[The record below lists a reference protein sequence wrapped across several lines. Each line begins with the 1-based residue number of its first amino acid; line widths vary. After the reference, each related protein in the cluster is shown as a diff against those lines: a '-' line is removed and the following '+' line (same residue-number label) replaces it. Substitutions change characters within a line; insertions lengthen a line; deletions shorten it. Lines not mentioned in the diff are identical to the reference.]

1 MALPKYV
8 ALGHVSGGGF
18 DLTGTNANE
27 IVEGSQTDNS
37 VIALGNGNDTLF
49 AGDVDSSFLG
59 NGTDTYYGA
68 RDSNVTAGTGVDTFI
83 YGVSTKPQTLSMLG
97 VETIFNYDTS
107 KDTVELA
114 KNLVTAQQ
122 LLQDFSHATHFDPTS
137 TSGGEWY
144 IPLDDSHG
152 IDIVS
157 KTGSDPS
164 KSDLEKTFKLV

>member
-18 DLTGTNANE
+18 DLTGTNSNE
-27 IVEGSQTDNS
+27 IVEASQTDNS
-37 VIALGNGNDTLF
+37 VVALGNGNDTLF

-68 RDSNVTAGTGVDTFI
+68 RDSNVTAGSGVDTFI
-83 YGVSTKPQTLSMLG
+83 YGVSTKPQTIAALG
-97 VETIFNYDTS
+97 VQTILNYDTS
-107 KDTVELA
+107 KDTVQLA
-114 KNLVTAQQ
+114 KNLVSAQQ
-122 LLQDFSHATHFDPTS
+122 LIQDFSHATHYAATG

-144 IPLDDSHG
+144 IPLDNEHG

-157 KTGSDPS
+157 KIGSDPS
-164 KSDLEKTFKLV
+164 KKELQKTFSLV

>member
-18 DLTGTNANE
+18 DLSGTNANE
-27 IVEGSQTDNS
+27 IVEASQTDNS
-37 VIALGNGNDTLF
+37 VVVLGNGNDTLF
-49 AGDVDSSFLG
+49 AGNNDTSILG

-68 RDSNVTAGTGVDTFI
+68 RDSNVAAGTGADTFI
-83 YGVSTKPQTLSMLG
+83 FGVGTKPQSLSTLG
-97 VETIFNYDTS
+97 TETIFNYDVS

-114 KNLVTAQQ
+114 KNLVSAEQ
-122 LLQDFSHATHFDPTS
+122 LIQDFKQASHVDPTG

-144 IPLDDSHG
+144 IPLDDQHG

-157 KTGSDPS
+157 KSGSDPS
-164 KSDLEKTFKLV
+164 LQDLQKTFKLV

>member
-18 DLTGTNANE
+18 DLTGTNTNE
-27 IVEGSQTDNS
+27 IVEASQTDNS
-37 VIALGNGNDTLF
+37 VVVLGNGNDTLF
-49 AGDVDSSFLG
+49 AGDVDTAILG
-59 NGTDTYYGA
+59 NGKDTYYGA

-83 YGVSTKPQTLSMLG
+83 YGVSSKPQSLSTLG
-97 VETIFNYDTS
+97 VETIFNYDTG

-114 KNLVTAQQ
+114 KNLVSAQQ
-122 LLQDFSHATHFDPTS
+122 LLQDFSHATYYEPTG

-144 IPLDDSHG
+144 IPLDDQHG

-164 KSDLEKTFKLV
+164 REDLQKTFKLV

>member
-18 DLTGTNANE
+18 DLTGTNTNE
-27 IVEGSQTDNS
+27 IVEASQTDTS

-59 NGTDTYYGA
+59 NGTNTYYGA

-83 YGVSTKPQTLSMLG
+83 YGSGTKSQSLSTLGTQTIL
-97 VETIFNYDTS
+97 NYDTA
-107 KDTVELA
+107 KDTVQIA

-122 LLQDFSHATHFDPTS
+122 LLQDFKHATHYAPTD
-137 TSGGEWY
+137 TNGGEWY
-144 IPLDDSHG
+144 VPLDEGHG

-164 KSDLEKTFKLV
+164 RQELQKTFKLV